1 MSILARF
8 HQHVPMVPVPGIQHA
23 WAVDAP
29 VVEVR
34 RYYLARPDGQAFFQ
48 INARTSTDE
57 GDLRRFLR
65 FAQKHVLDL
74 SEAVPMV
81 AVGGLRLE
89 HYGCDSAI
97 AVLPA
102 AADFTPTVGRDPQ
115 IDSRIYGLFPGWQ
128 CEVSG
133 TESEL
138 AACYRFRRRIDYP
151 NWERD
156 PQPYIRM
163 AYGYRDA
170 DGNSLADSGLSTVDM
185 SDSTSIIKRV
195 SEAESG
201 WVRCENYTGKTVRIS
216 FDRRLGFIWGAGDAE
231 IPVEPGEI
239 RSRLWSFT
247 TTGR

>member
-1 MSILARF
+1 MSILARL
-8 HQHVPMVPVPGIQHA
+8 HQHVPMEPVAGIQQA
-23 WAVDAP
+23 WAVAAP

-34 RYYLARPDGQAFFQ
+34 RYYLARPDGQAVFQ

-57 GDLRRFLR
+57 RDLRRFLR
-65 FAQKHVLDL
+65 FAQKHILEL
-74 SEAVPMV
+74 SEAVPLV

-97 AVLPA
+97 AVVPA

-115 IDSRIYGLFPGWQ
+115 IDSRVYGLFPGWQ
-128 CEVSG
+128 CEVSS

-151 NWERD
+151 NWERS
-156 PQPYIRM
+156 PQPYIRI
-163 AYGYRDA
+163 AYGYRDH
-170 DGNSLADSGLSTVDM
+170 DGYSIDDSGLSAADI
-185 SDSTSIIKRV
+185 DESTSIFSRV

-201 WVRCENYTGKTVRIS
+201 WVRCENYTGKTVRIT
-216 FDRRLGFIWGAGDAE
+216 FDRRLGFIWDAGNTE